1 MMNIIEH
8 FIDFFWERP
17 SFLMEKWSIKEE
29 HFRGDTNT
37 SLANTTSSV

>member
-8 FIDFFWERP
+8 LSDFSDFFWERP

-37 SLANTTSSV
+37 

>member
-1 MMNIIEH
+1 MMNIIGH
-8 FIDFFWERP
+8 FSDFSFFFFWERP

-37 SLANTTSSV
+37 